1 MGVGLHG
8 NAKAVKLEFIGISL
22 VKKKTGGKKA
32 IQGCAPARRF
42 PPPKL
47 SPSEDDRK
55 HILSKIL

>member
-22 VKKKTGGKKA
+22 VKKKKTGVKKA
-32 IQGCAPARRF
+32 IQGCAPIRRF
-42 PPPKL
+42 PPKL